1 MEPLPTRMTPASFER
16 VMQGV
21 DMVRHDSP
29 AVYQAIERDNPFAA
43 DVRERFF
50 SLFDKARGELD
61 G

>member
-1 MEPLPTRMTPASFER
+1 
-16 VMQGV
+16 
-21 DMVRHDSP
+21 MVRHDSP